1 MIVRFGPWNKEK
13 VVSLNII
20 ISFIWLLSVTII
32 FPFYQVVWETLSKDK
47 TLIVVPQNSNLI
59 EIFDATPQLYVG
71 CFFTPRFN
79 RHISISNYINCHIS
93 ISNYIN
99 RHISISNYTTNPL
112 SALKPS
118 SSTTW

>member
-32 FPFYQVVWETLSKDK
+32 FPFYQVVWKEALSKDE

-79 RHISISNYINCHIS
+79 CHIS
-93 ISNYIN
+93 IATYQYC
-99 RHISISNYTTNPL
+99 HISIATYISISTSTTNPL

>member
-32 FPFYQVVWETLSKDK
+32 FPFYQVVWKEALSKDE

-79 RHISISNYINCHIS
+79 CHIYPS
-93 ISNYIN
+93 QLLQQILSQLSSRLLQLPGDRSPGQVSNI
-99 RHISISNYTTNPL
+99 IVG
-112 SALKPS
+112 
-118 SSTTW
+118 

>member
-32 FPFYQVVWETLSKDK
+32 FPFYQVVWEALSKDK

-79 RHISISNYINCHIS
+79 CHIS
-93 ISNYIN
+93 ISNFN
-99 RHISISNYTTNPL
+99 CRISISTSTTNPL

>member
-32 FPFYQVVWETLSKDK
+32 FPFYQVVWKEALSKDE

-79 RHISISNYINCHIS
+79 CHTHLKLAI
-93 ISNYIN
+93 IQ
-99 RHISISNYTTNPL
+99 NPF
-112 SALKPS
+112 SDLKQS